1 VLDWENYTR
10 QVILMSFLVSALG
23 LFSLIV
29 GSIGL
34 IMAMYNESI
43 TSFLFALFGVLAGV
57 YVLMK
62 VD

>member
-1 VLDWENYTR
+1 
-10 QVILMSFLVSALG
+10 MSFLVSALG